1 MKLGTTKMHHKINEK
16 TLKRINK
23 AIGIYMALLL
33 LTSFFSI
40 PIYPIVWEAIGAL
53 SLGFVVGVYRYK
65 LLALL
70 IAFGALIAIP
80 ADVYLSRWVN
90 SVSTLSDSAFG
101 NGLLLFIFLLSYMI
115 GNKFEIENEEEV

>member
-1 MKLGTTKMHHKINEK
+1 MKVNEK

-53 SLGFVVGVYRYK
+53 SLGFVVGAYRYK

-101 NGLLLFIFLLSYMI
+101 NGFLLFVFLLSYMI
-115 GNKFEIENEEEV
+115 GKKFEIENEEEV